1 MAMPL
6 ASSVRKIERATY
18 EVVPFRFIAGNQQR
32 LDRNMLYAD
41 GESKLAQGL
50 VNHQAISYT
59 RS

>member
-1 MAMPL
+1 M
-6 ASSVRKIERATY
+6 
-18 EVVPFRFIAGNQQR
+18 R

>member
-1 MAMPL
+1 MLFIFPTCVITPTNTSAT
-6 ASSVRKIERATY
+6 SER
-18 EVVPFRFIAGNQQR
+18 R